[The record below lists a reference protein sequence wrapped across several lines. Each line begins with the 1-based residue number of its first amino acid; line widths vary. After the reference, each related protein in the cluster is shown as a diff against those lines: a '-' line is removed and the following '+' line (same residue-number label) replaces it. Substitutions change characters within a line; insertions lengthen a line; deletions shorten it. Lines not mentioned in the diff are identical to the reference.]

1 MSLSELLETYDGAWA
16 RHDLDAIVALHS
28 DDSVFH
34 LHTGGEAAVGRDAV
48 RAAFAGVIAQY
59 PDLRFE
65 RRSARFAG
73 EDLIVFEYVM
83 HTRGARM
90 DAIDVFVVADGLVTR
105 KDTYVDATVLAAIE
119 AAA

>member
-1 MSLSELLETYDGAWA
+1 MSLSELFERYDDAWA

-34 LHTGGEAAVGRDAV
+34 LHAASAPAAGRAAV
-48 RAAFAGVIAQY
+48 RATFAAVLAQY

-65 RRSARFAG
+65 RREVRFG
-73 EDLIVFEYVM
+73 EEFIVFSYVM
-83 HTRGARM
+83 HTRGVRL
-90 DAIDVFVVADGLVTR
+90 DAIDLFVVADGLVTR
-105 KDTYVDATVLAAIE
+105 KDTYLDATVLPAVE